1 MMLPVIVPPQGGFRL
16 LSEVPLLD
24 SPRLSLVGLRNNRG
38 ASQFRAKVSSATTR
52 ASIPQKEHHYGHL
65 SSGHDHGRAAR
76 GPAVVKHE
84 NDFDNVTFDNG
95 VRGDSN
101 LRTNS
106 ASSHGEKIMVSVR
119 IHSVSAGETV
129 SSIASSYSIP
139 VDALL
144 AANGKSSPSI
154 RVGEVLYL
162 PSSSA
167 PSVASSQSKAH
178 SGSQAGHSQF
188 VSLHIRENHGTS
200 SRQSTLP
207 TGSQEC
213 VRLCTDSSATIA
225 DATSISTRTTT
236 TSTSS
241 SSSSS
246 SSSGFSDAW
255 GASAAAAASAPVATA
270 GRVCLT
276 SCRTAPTGR
285 GAGMRMRVR
294 GWLKNSSGAVS
305 ASPDTRVNV
314 SLAAP
319 CEGTSPALLVTS
331 APAAPAAAPAV
342 LAAASAAA
350 VADASAGGS
359 THVVDA
365 PDAHSQAASAAD
377 TASATS
383 AAAEYELSGFA
394 NFFAARKHLS
404 RTMHLEG
411 WRKGPGGA
419 HTGSDG
425 SRQGVVASVT
435 QALVPVRGGEVEQSL
450 PLIGLGVAITVA
462 AGALAVR
469 SGLHDLVRAA
479 LLLRLQGFSQKQH
492 DQRQQQQEQEKEQQG
507 EGSEQNVGRMNEQE
521 LLQRVKD
528 EKRLEFSKRALKNYL
543 DLQKREVKRSGME
556 GAALRLKMRMAKANG
571 KDPLPFAPLQ
581 YKMGPRR
588 NVMAEI
594 RSVVAEAVAE
604 VVEGEECM
612 VVLER
617 SKALVKDTENTG
629 EARVVGK
636 GVASGNS
643 NGVRAEQAGRMIEMM
658 EKGWYGGAGK
668 TEMNGIMGLEG
679 DEDGLGEVGPEVFLE
694 WSVEKAREANAHAMG
709 YTKEGS

>member
-1 MMLPVIVPPQGGFRL
+1 MT
-16 LSEVPLLD
+16 STT
-24 SPRLSLVGLRNNRG
+24 
-38 ASQFRAKVSSATTR
+38 SQ
-52 ASIPQKEHHYGHL
+52 SITG
-65 SSGHDHGRAAR
+65 
-76 GPAVVKHE
+76 
-84 NDFDNVTFDNG
+84 
-95 VRGDSN
+95 
-101 LRTNS
+101 
-106 ASSHGEKIMVSVR
+106 
-119 IHSVSAGETV
+119 
-129 SSIASSYSIP
+129 YSIP

-178 SGSQAGHSQF
+178 SGPQSGHSQF

-200 SRQSTLP
+200 SRQSIFP

-225 DATSISTRTTT
+225 DATSISTGTAT

-246 SSSGFSDAW
+246 GSGEVLYLPSSSAG
-255 GASAAAAASAPVATA
+255 AAAAASAPVATA

-285 GAGMRMRVR
+285 EAGMRMRVR

-305 ASPDTRVNV
+305 ASPDTRVIV
-314 SLAAP
+314 SPAAP
-319 CEGTSPALLVTS
+319 CEGTSLPLLVTS

-350 VADASAGGS
+350 VADASPGGS

-365 PDAHSQAASAAD
+365 PDAHSQAASVAA
-377 TASATS
+377 TAAATS

-404 RTMHLEG
+404 RTMYLDG
-411 WRKGPGGA
+411 WQKGPGGT

-425 SRQGVVASVT
+425 PRQGVVASVT
-435 QALVPVRGGEVEQSL
+435 QALVPVRGGEVQQSL

-521 LLQRVKD
+521 SLQRAKD

-556 GAALRLKMRMAKANG
+556 GAALRLKMKMAKANG

-581 YKMGPRR
+581 DKMGPRR

-617 SKALVKDTENTG
+617 SKALVKDAESTG
-629 EARVVGK
+629 EPMVVEK
-636 GVASGNS
+636 GIIMGNDT
-643 NGVRAEQAGRMIEMM
+643 GRGAEEAGRMIEMM
-658 EKGWYGGAGK
+658 EKGWFGGAVEAESGRM
-668 TEMNGIMGLEG
+668 TGPEE
-679 DEDGLGEVGPEVFLE
+679 DEYGLGEVGPEVFLE
-694 WSVEKAREANAHAMG
+694 WSVEKAREANAHAAMRLPINTNERG
-709 YTKEGS
+709 